1 MQHIKQ
7 DFLFFIYIY
16 ISVLCLVAH
25 GSSYIRKRRRLFISS
40 GKSKYLKLLEL
51 KCVGID
57 IYNVLE
63 RITFK
68 KVIFIENNHINPVK
82 LVEKYLSPEVVGVKK
97 ADWNLG
103 DVD

>member
-1 MQHIKQ
+1 MQHINQ
-7 DFLFFIYIY
+7 DFLFFYIH

-25 GSSYIRKRRRLFISS
+25 GSSSIRKRRRLFLSS
-40 GKSKYLKLLEL
+40 GKSKYLKLLQL

-57 IYNVLE
+57 IYNVLK
-63 RITFK
+63 RTIFK

-97 ADWNLG
+97 ADCNLG
-103 DVD
+103 GVD